1 MKKRIKLIVVIAAYL
16 FFASYVFADENWR
29 VEFDNLCGKTE
40 ETMTMKAE
48 ELKDLIDRCDKLRP
62 VIEKSENPQK
72 QLFLK
77 RLEKCRNLF
86 VYMLEVKVS
95 Q

>member
-1 MKKRIKLIVVIAAYL
+1 MKKRVPLIILAINLVFVIHA
-16 FFASYVFADENWR
+16 FSQENWR

-40 ETMTMKAE
+40 ETMTMKTE

-62 VIEKSENPQK
+62 VIENSESPQR

-86 VYMLEVKVS
+86 VYMLEVKEK

>member
-1 MKKRIKLIVVIAAYL
+1 MKKRFPLIFVLVHL
-16 FFASYVFADENWR
+16 FFVSYVFADENWR

-40 ETMTMKAE
+40 ETMTMKTE

-62 VIEKSENPQK
+62 IIENSETPQK

-86 VYMLEVKVS
+86 AYMLEVKER